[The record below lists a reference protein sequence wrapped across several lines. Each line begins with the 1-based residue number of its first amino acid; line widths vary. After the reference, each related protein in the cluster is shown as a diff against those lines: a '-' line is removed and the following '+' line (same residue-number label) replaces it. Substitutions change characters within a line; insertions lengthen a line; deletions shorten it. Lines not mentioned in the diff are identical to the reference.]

1 MEEEEVEANKGR
13 KISASAAYE
22 MVASAASYLHSRT
35 NNILPFTSS
44 SKNENSSSEVPSCLT
59 DSVTS
64 VVAAEENVKQAV
76 ADDLKSTISSPCDWF
91 ICDDDQTQT
100 RFVVI
105 QVSKQKSQN
114 SVFLDK
120 LCFYSVSFGQTL
132 FFFSRF
138 HSLNVMNFACRDLNP

>member
-1 MEEEEVEANKGR
+1 MEEEKEEVEGKEETTTSKGR

-44 SKNENSSSEVPSCLT
+44 SKNENSDKSSYENSSSSSEEEVASCLT
-59 DSVTS
+59 ESVTS
-64 VVAAEENVKQAV
+64 VVAAEEDVKQAV

-91 ICDDDQTQT
+91 ICDDDQTLT

-105 QVSKQKSQN
+105 QVIKN
-114 SVFLDK
+114 ENLK
-120 LCFYSVSFGQTL
+120 LCL
-132 FFFSRF
+132 FFSFKISFS
-138 HSLNVMNFACRDLNP
+138 FAL